1 MDTTT
6 RRRFLIASG
15 VVGGGALAAGAAT
28 LSLTDLFDTAGE
40 RPEGAKTLVVITLYG
55 GNDGLNTVIPY
66 ADRAYQD
73 ARPELAYDGG
83 EVLRLD
89 DTTGLNP
96 GLKGLHGLFGTKRL
110 AIVRGVGYPKP
121 DRSHFRSMDIWQTAS
136 PERPG
141 NTGWI
146 GRWLDGAG
154 ADPRLAV
161 SFEKVLPP
169 LLAGQNCAGAVIGA
183 ADAKLPK
190 AVTAE
195 VLAGLAAPA
204 AGEPPLQAR
213 AAACF
218 GDLARVREMAQQVK
232 DAADEEDGAGGG
244 DDTPAATGTGGLA
257 GLQAQLD
264 LVAQCIEAGVSTRV
278 FSVSLGGFDTHADE
292 RNLQETLL
300 SYLDRGV
307 TAFYQRINGHPAG
320 KDVVVLIYS
329 EFGRRVR
336 ANASDGTDH
345 GTASNVF
352 LLGESVPGG
361 LYGEQPSLTDLD
373 DGDLKFT
380 TDFRDVYATVLDR
393 VLQDDPGRALG
404 GWQGSLSW
412 W

>member
-1 MDTTT
+1 MDKTT

-55 GNDGLNTVIPY
+55 GNDGLNTVVPH
-66 ADRAYQD
+66 ADKAYQD

-89 DTTGLNP
+89 DGTGLNP

-183 ADAKLPK
+183 ADAKLPRRSPPTCSPGSPRPPP
-190 AVTAE
+190 VSRRCRP
-195 VLAGLAAPA
+195 APRRA
-204 AGEPPLQAR
+204 SATWPAYAR
-213 AAACF
+213 W
-218 GDLARVREMAQQVK
+218 RSR
-232 DAADEEDGAGGG
+232 
-244 DDTPAATGTGGLA
+244 
-257 GLQAQLD
+257 
-264 LVAQCIEAGVSTRV
+264 
-278 FSVSLGGFDTHADE
+278 
-292 RNLQETLL
+292 
-300 SYLDRGV
+300 
-307 TAFYQRINGHPAG
+307 
-320 KDVVVLIYS
+320 
-329 EFGRRVR
+329 
-336 ANASDGTDH
+336 
-345 GTASNVF
+345 
-352 LLGESVPGG
+352 
-361 LYGEQPSLTDLD
+361 
-373 DGDLKFT
+373 
-380 TDFRDVYATVLDR
+380 
-393 VLQDDPGRALG
+393 
-404 GWQGSLSW
+404 
-412 W
+412 